1 MKKDLGSR
9 LKEAREKANFTQQE
23 VADKLN
29 ISRQTISKYELNIN
43 EPDLETLKSLA
54 LLYGADINELL
65 GIKNKSSN
73 SEKSETVNKILLIF
87 NLIVVFISV
96 FASSIIIFKFLPETV
111 PVHYNFEGVV
121 DRYGSKYE
129 LLFLNLIFIVI
140 LAVYLPTYFLS
151 KSALENEPVNPFKR
165 NLVLIFINGTFSIT
179 FLVESIL
186 SFYYIFIVSIIN
198 SIGKIVSVIFIFM
211 YLFMMTMSFLSNPKI
226 NKMNIFVGYR
236 TKFALSC
243 SENWAKLN
251 WCASISLFV
260 FSLISLI
267 ISCLFNS
274 IYLCFTVF
282 ILLLSIVPPIVFE
295 QYLKK
300 NA

>member
-43 EPDLETLKSLA
+43 EPDLETLKSLS

-73 SEKSETVNKILLIF
+73 SERSEIVNKILLIF

-96 FASSIIIFKFLPETV
+96 LASSIIIFKFLPETV

-140 LAVYLPTYFLS
+140 LPVYLPTYFLS
-151 KSALENEPVNPFKR
+151 KSALENEPVNAFKR
-165 NLVLIFINGTFSIT
+165 NLILIFINVIFLIT
-179 FLVESIL
+179 FLVSSIL
-186 SFYYIFIVSIIN
+186 SFYYIFIVSIID
-198 SIGKIVSVIFIFM
+198 SIGKIVSLIFIFM
-211 YLFMMTMSFLSNPKI
+211 YLFMMTISFLSNPKI

-236 TKFALSC
+236 TKFALS
-243 SENWAKLN
+243 STENWSKLN
-251 WCASISLFV
+251 WCASISLFA

-282 ILLLSIVPPIVFE
+282 ILLLSIVPPIIFE
-295 QYLKK
+295 EYLKK

>member
-54 LLYGADINELL
+54 LIYNDNINELL
-65 GIKNKSSN
+65 GIKNKNSN

-151 KSALENEPVNPFKR
+151 KSALENEPVNRYIK
-165 NLVLIFINGTFSIT
+165 FINS
-179 FLVESIL
+179 
-186 SFYYIFIVSIIN
+186 Y
-198 SIGKIVSVIFIFM
+198 K
-211 YLFMMTMSFLSNPKI
+211 
-226 NKMNIFVGYR
+226 
-236 TKFALSC
+236 
-243 SENWAKLN
+243 
-251 WCASISLFV
+251 
-260 FSLISLI
+260 
-267 ISCLFNS
+267 
-274 IYLCFTVF
+274 
-282 ILLLSIVPPIVFE
+282 
-295 QYLKK
+295 
-300 NA
+300 